1 SQPRHLLTGVLAEGA
16 VIAAIGVVAGAAG
29 GLALVRL
36 AGSYVQD
43 VRIPGL
49 GPIVGSAIVLL
60 VAAVV
65 ASLLPAPRAARVDVM
80 DALRAEKGLHAE
92 PCAPI
97 RGGRSE
103 GNVAGP

>member
-1 SQPRHLLTGVLAEGA
+1 MTKHGQRLTSDAPDRSRERLAR
-16 VIAAIGVVAGAAG
+16 AALSRLMEPQDAG

-49 GPIVGSAIVLL
+49 VPIVGSAIVLL

-65 ASLLPAPRAARVDVM
+65 ASLLPAARAARVDVM
-80 DALRAEKGLHAE
+80 DALRAE
-92 PCAPI
+92 
-97 RGGRSE
+97 
-103 GNVAGP
+103 